1 MYAICLLSLYVSL
14 IGMSEKTQS
23 AVVGE
28 EGPEPEC
35 CLGHSKTEWL
45 QLANCCGSGVLAMF
59 GIVFWDKCPAIEGL
73 NWYLLIFGVNQIA
86 TILIKF
92 QARLFHDS
100 KDLATETAKAQSA
113 AKKVA
118 DCCGILSLGVAVWGA
133 VLVYPNTEY
142 FSAKEGEC
150 EGMYVPA
157 FVATTIVIT
166 IFAALLL
173 FAVVFFGFLGGS
185 FNEQGGLVWPGDE
198 MTTEAMTNTATR
210 TDDPPRDGASGDLEA
225 ASAVEE
231 PEGAE

>member
-14 IGMSEKTQS
+14 LGMSEKTQS

-113 AKKVA
+113 AKKARFPLVRIRSRAETDPPLNPQVA

-198 MTTEAMTNTATR
+198 A
-210 TDDPPRDGASGDLEA
+210 P
-225 ASAVEE
+225 
-231 PEGAE
+231 